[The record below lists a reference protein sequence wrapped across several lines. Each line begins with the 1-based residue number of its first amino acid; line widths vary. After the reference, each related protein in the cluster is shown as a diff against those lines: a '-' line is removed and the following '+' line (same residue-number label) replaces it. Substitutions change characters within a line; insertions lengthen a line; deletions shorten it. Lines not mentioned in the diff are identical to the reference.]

1 MTRNFNEQ
9 RRYDGQPSSHNQSSD
24 RHGEERSP
32 RPARPR
38 LNRQTVDRGWESGA
52 RRDHADYRTRNNNEQ
67 PLRNNRGYGR
77 YADHA
82 PAQNGRKSFDNHQDD
97 HQRTE
102 YAPNGYQNPRP
113 RSYGSNAGNYNDR
126 RANDRRGYSPRSAA
140 TPPRGTFRDNEHFR
154 DRDQQR
160 SHRDEQRGFDRDS
173 RFSRPVDRDSR
184 PSRGY
189 PQRGT
194 QNPRW
199 QSRPEV
205 QNDDRYQGR
214 QDFSRHE
221 RFEGDY
227 ERFETPGTS
236 RSPENRSLQSR
247 PEKQSRERH
256 VIRQPDGH
264 APKGPRAVQH
274 KDAEFR
280 TEIEHDAEAILPPVD
295 AATTPTPVTDAA
307 PAEES
312 EASVS
317 HKSRKRAEG
326 KATHRGKADAKQ
338 GTVKPPSK
346 GPKPSQRGYK
356 WPTP

>member
-9 RRYDGQPSSHNQSSD
+9 RRYDGHPSSRNQSSD

-38 LNRQTVDRGWESGA
+38 LNRQTVDRAWETGA
-52 RRDHADYRTRNNNEQ
+52 RRDHADYRTRNNSEL
-67 PLRNNRGYGR
+67 PLRNNRGHGR

-82 PAQNGRKSFDNHQDD
+82 PAQNGRKSFDNHQNDY
-97 HQRTE
+97 QRTE
-102 YAPNGYQNPRP
+102 YAPDGYQNPRP
-113 RSYGSNAGNYNDR
+113 RSYGSNARNYNDR
-126 RANDRRGYSPRSAA
+126 RANDRRSYSPRPAA
-140 TPPRGTFRDNEHFR
+140 TPPGGEFRDNEHFGDR
-154 DRDQQR
+154 NHQRSQRDQ
-160 SHRDEQRGFDRDS
+160 QRGFDRDS
-173 RFSRPVDRDSR
+173 RSSRPVDRDSR

-189 PQRGT
+189 PQRST

-199 QSRPEV
+199 QSRPEA

-221 RFEGDY
+221 GFEGDY
-227 ERFETPGTS
+227 ERFETSDTS
-236 RSPENRSLQSR
+236 RRPVNRSLQNR

-256 VIRQPDGH
+256 VTRLPEGH
-264 APKGPRAVQH
+264 TLKGPGAVQS

-280 TEIEHDAEAILPPVD
+280 TEIEHDAEAILPQVDTDVAPV
-295 AATTPTPVTDAA
+295 
-307 PAEES
+307 EES
-312 EASVS
+312 ESSVS

-326 KATHRGKADAKQ
+326 KATYRGKADAK
-338 GTVKPPSK
+338 PSTARPRST
-346 GPKPSQRGYK
+346 GPKPSQRGFK